1 MPSFFLDNTIYNLKY
16 LDGDYYMTLIV
27 TIVSLL
33 LSITPIN
40 AQTIYRKV
48 VETPPS
54 SPVDYTM
61 EYYLNRDD
69 SERTNVYQVPVN
81 DGKTIT
87 SEAPVYI
94 HHEETLD
101 DSVFSVLKDNLWSVV
116 VVCILVIIVLY
127 GLILFIF
134 GLIKW
139 LGKRFEHT
147 EYIEIGKLKIKN
159 RNFKPADAQHNVQTF
174 DIHSFMLMLDIIL
187 TNEIKQSITKTIDI
201 MNSIHAIEN
210 IYNSQ
215 CESIF
220 RNTFTNLRNEYH
232 ERMVSYA
239 SEVTG
244 FTMDSI
250 HRTREYFFISDM
262 LHSAEIFW
270 MDQSKDII
278 SRNGFIEICDDK
290 RKCAD
295 YISELEECIWRAMD
309 VRKLEA
315 TVLRKKELDDIIDD
329 VMRSTS
335 SQLETMFLRLG
346 NLKKNMVSKKD
357 EKMKYVDS
365 AISNSIANTLH
376 DIKNRFFG
384 KVGENSSD
392 SEQSNI
398 TDGSDN

>member
-1 MPSFFLDNTIYNLKY
+1 MPSFFLDNIIYHLKY
-16 LDGDYYMTLIV
+16 SDGDYYMTLIV

-40 AQTIYRKV
+40 AQTIYRQV

-61 EYYLNRDD
+61 EYYLNRDE

-87 SEAPVYI
+87 SEPPVYI
-94 HHEETLD
+94 HHEETLY
-101 DSVFSVLKDNLWSVV
+101 DSVFSVLKDNLWFVV

-159 RNFKPADAQHNVQTF
+159 RNFKPADAQNNVQTF

-392 SEQSNI
+392 SEQPNI

>member
-1 MPSFFLDNTIYNLKY
+1 
-16 LDGDYYMTLIV
+16 MTLIV

-40 AQTIYRKV
+40 AQTIYRQV

-61 EYYLNRDD
+61 EYYLNRDE
-69 SERTNVYQVPVN
+69 SERTNVYQVPI

-94 HHEETLD
+94 HHEETLYN
-101 DSVFSVLKDNLWSVV
+101 SVFSVLKDNLWFVV

-159 RNFKPADAQHNVQTF
+159 RNFKPADTQNNVQTF
-174 DIHSFMLMLDIIL
+174 DIQSFMLMIDIIL

-384 KVGENSSD
+384 KIDENSSD
-392 SEQSNI
+392 SEQPKI

>member
-1 MPSFFLDNTIYNLKY
+1 MTI
-16 LDGDYYMTLIV
+16 TV
-27 TIVSLL
+27 AIVSLL
-33 LSITPIN
+33 LSLTPIN

-48 VETPPS
+48 ETTPPA
-54 SPVDYTM
+54 PVDYTM
-61 EYYLNRDD
+61 EYYLNRDE
-69 SERTNVYQVPVN
+69 SERSNVYQVSVN
-81 DGKTIT
+81 GGETIT
-87 SEAPVYI
+87 TEAPMYI
-94 HHEETLD
+94 QREETLY
-101 DSVFSVLKDNLWSVV
+101 DSVFNVLKDNLWFVV
-116 VVCILVIIVLY
+116 VVCVLVIVVLY
-127 GLILFIF
+127 GAILFIF
-134 GLIKW
+134 GLIKYI
-139 LGKRFEHT
+139 GKRFEHT

-159 RNFKPADAQHNVQTF
+159 RNFKPVDAQPNVQTF
-174 DIHSFMLMLDIIL
+174 DIQAFMLMIDIIL
-187 TNEIKQSITKTIDI
+187 SNEIKQSITKTIDI
-201 MNSIHAIEN
+201 MNSIHTIEN

-232 ERMVSYA
+232 DRMVSYA

-346 NLKKNMVSKKD
+346 NLKKNMVVKKD

-365 AISNSIANTLH
+365 AISNSIANTLR
-376 DIKNRFFG
+376 DIKTRFFG
-384 KVGENSSD
+384 KADENSSE
-392 SEQSNI
+392 SEPADVIDGSNI
-398 TDGSDN
+398 

>member
-1 MPSFFLDNTIYNLKY
+1 MTI
-16 LDGDYYMTLIV
+16 TIA
-27 TIVSLL
+27 IVSLL
-33 LSITPIN
+33 LSFTPIN
-40 AQTIYRKV
+40 AQTVYRKV
-48 VETPPS
+48 ETTPPA
-54 SPVDYTM
+54 PVDYTM
-61 EYYLNRDD
+61 EYYLNRDE
-69 SERTNVYQVPVN
+69 SERSNVYQVSVN
-81 DGKTIT
+81 GGETIT
-87 SEAPVYI
+87 TEAPMYI
-94 HHEETLD
+94 QHEETLY
-101 DSVFSVLKDNLWSVV
+101 DSVFNVLKDNLWFVV
-116 VVCILVIIVLY
+116 VVCVLVIVVLY
-127 GLILFIF
+127 GAILFIF
-134 GLIKW
+134 GLIKYI
-139 LGKRFEHT
+139 GKRFEHT

-159 RNFKPADAQHNVQTF
+159 RNFKPVDAQPNVQTF
-174 DIHSFMLMLDIIL
+174 DIQAFMLMIDIIL
-187 TNEIKQSITKTIDI
+187 SNEIKQSITKTIDI
-201 MNSIHAIEN
+201 MNSIHTIEN

-295 YISELEECIWRAMD
+295 YISELEECIWRSMD

-376 DIKNRFFG
+376 DIKTRFFG
-384 KVGENSSD
+384 KAGETPSE
-392 SEQSNI
+392 SEQTEAIDDSN
-398 TDGSDN
+398 N

>member
-1 MPSFFLDNTIYNLKY
+1 
-16 LDGDYYMTLIV
+16 MTLIV

-40 AQTIYRKV
+40 SQTIYRKV

-69 SERTNVYQVPVN
+69 SERNNVYQVSID
-81 DGKTIT
+81 DGEIVTT
-87 SEAPVYI
+87 EAPIYI
-94 HHEETLD
+94 QREETLY
-101 DSVFSVLKDNLWSVV
+101 DSVFLVLKDNLWFVV

-159 RNFKPADAQHNVQTF
+159 RNFKPADAQNNVQTF
-174 DIHSFMLMLDIIL
+174 DIQSFMLMIDIIL

>member
-1 MPSFFLDNTIYNLKY
+1 MTI
-16 LDGDYYMTLIV
+16 TIA
-27 TIVSLL
+27 IVSLL
-33 LSITPIN
+33 LSFTPIN
-40 AQTIYRKV
+40 AQTVYRKV
-48 VETPPS
+48 ETTPPA
-54 SPVDYTM
+54 PVDYTM
-61 EYYLNRDD
+61 EYYLNRDE
-69 SERTNVYQVPVN
+69 SERSNVYQVSIN
-81 DGKTIT
+81 GGETIT
-87 SEAPVYI
+87 TEAPMYI
-94 HHEETLD
+94 QREETLY
-101 DSVFSVLKDNLWSVV
+101 DSVFNVLKDNLWFVV
-116 VVCILVIIVLY
+116 VVCVLVIVVLY
-127 GLILFIF
+127 GAILFIF
-134 GLIKW
+134 GLIKYI
-139 LGKRFEHT
+139 GKRFEHT

-159 RNFKPADAQHNVQTF
+159 RNFKPVDAQPNVQTF
-174 DIHSFMLMLDIIL
+174 DIQAFMLMIDIIL
-187 TNEIKQSITKTIDI
+187 SNEIKQSITKTIDI
-201 MNSIHAIEN
+201 MNSIHTIEN

-295 YISELEECIWRAMD
+295 YISELEECIWRSMD

-376 DIKNRFFG
+376 DIKTRFFG
-384 KVGENSSD
+384 KAGETPSE
-392 SEQSNI
+392 SEQTEAIDSSN
-398 TDGSDN
+398 N

>member
-1 MPSFFLDNTIYNLKY
+1 MPSFFLDNIIYHLKY
-16 LDGDYYMTLIV
+16 SDGDYYMTLIV

-40 AQTIYRKV
+40 AQTIYRQV

-61 EYYLNRDD
+61 EYYLNRDE

-87 SEAPVYI
+87 SEPPVYI
-94 HHEETLD
+94 YHEETLY
-101 DSVFSVLKDNLWSVV
+101 DSVFSVLKDNLWFVV

-159 RNFKPADAQHNVQTF
+159 RNFKPADAQNNVQTF

-392 SEQSNI
+392 SEQPNI

>member
-1 MPSFFLDNTIYNLKY
+1 MTI
-16 LDGDYYMTLIV
+16 TIA
-27 TIVSLL
+27 IVSLL
-33 LSITPIN
+33 LSFAPIN
-40 AQTIYRKV
+40 AQTVYRKV
-48 VETPPS
+48 ETAPPA
-54 SPVDYTM
+54 PVDYTM
-61 EYYLNRDD
+61 EYYLNRDE
-69 SERTNVYQVPVN
+69 SERSNVYQVSVN
-81 DGKTIT
+81 GGETIT
-87 SEAPVYI
+87 TEAPMYI
-94 HHEETLD
+94 QREETLY
-101 DSVFSVLKDNLWSVV
+101 DSVFNVLKDNLWFVV
-116 VVCILVIIVLY
+116 VVCVLVIVVLY
-127 GLILFIF
+127 GAILFIF
-134 GLIKW
+134 GLIKYI
-139 LGKRFEHT
+139 GKRFEHT

-159 RNFKPADAQHNVQTF
+159 RNFKPVDAQPNVQTF
-174 DIHSFMLMLDIIL
+174 DIQAFMLMIDIIL
-187 TNEIKQSITKTIDI
+187 SNEIKQSITKTIDI
-201 MNSIHAIEN
+201 MNSIHTIEN

-295 YISELEECIWRAMD
+295 YISELEECIWRSMD

-376 DIKNRFFG
+376 DIKTRFFG
-384 KVGENSSD
+384 KADETPSE
-392 SEQSNI
+392 SEQTEAIDSSN
-398 TDGSDN
+398 N

>member
-1 MPSFFLDNTIYNLKY
+1 
-16 LDGDYYMTLIV
+16 MTLIV

-40 AQTIYRKV
+40 SQTIYRKV
-48 VETPPS
+48 VETPPA

-94 HHEETLD
+94 HHEETLY
-101 DSVFSVLKDNLWSVV
+101 DSVFSVLKDNLWFVV

-159 RNFKPADAQHNVQTF
+159 RNFKPADAQNNVQTF
-174 DIHSFMLMLDIIL
+174 DIQSFMLMIDIIL

-201 MNSIHAIEN
+201 MNSIHSIEN

-295 YISELEECIWRAMD
+295 YISELEECIWRSMD

-315 TVLRKKELDDIIDD
+315 TILRKKELDDIIDD

-365 AISNSIANTLH
+365 AISNSIANSLR

-384 KVGENSSD
+384 KIDENSSD
-392 SEQSNI
+392 SGHTEV
-398 TDGSDN
+398 SDTHIS

>member
-1 MPSFFLDNTIYNLKY
+1 
-16 LDGDYYMTLIV
+16 MTLIV

-40 AQTIYRKV
+40 SQTIYRKV

-69 SERTNVYQVPVN
+69 SERNNVYQVSIDDEEIV
-81 DGKTIT
+81 TT
-87 SEAPVYI
+87 EAPIYI
-94 HHEETLD
+94 QREETLY
-101 DSVFSVLKDNLWSVV
+101 DSVFLVLKDNLWFVV

-159 RNFKPADAQHNVQTF
+159 RNFKPADAQNNVQTF
-174 DIHSFMLMLDIIL
+174 DIQSFMLMIDIIL

>member
-40 AQTIYRKV
+40 SQTIYRKV

-69 SERTNVYQVPVN
+69 SERNNVYQVSID
-81 DGKTIT
+81 DGEIVTT
-87 SEAPVYI
+87 EAPIYI
-94 HHEETLD
+94 QREETLY
-101 DSVFSVLKDNLWSVV
+101 DSVFLVLKDNLWFVV

-159 RNFKPADAQHNVQTF
+159 RNFKPADAQNNVQTF
-174 DIHSFMLMLDIIL
+174 DIQSFMLMIDIIL

>member
-40 AQTIYRKV
+40 SQTIYRKV

-69 SERTNVYQVPVN
+69 SERNNVYQVSID
-81 DGKTIT
+81 DGEIVTT
-87 SEAPVYI
+87 EAPIYI
-94 HHEETLD
+94 QREETLY
-101 DSVFSVLKDNLWSVV
+101 DSVFSVLKDNLWFVV

-159 RNFKPADAQHNVQTF
+159 RNFKPADAQNNVQTF
-174 DIHSFMLMLDIIL
+174 DIQSFMLMIDIIL

>member
-1 MPSFFLDNTIYNLKY
+1 MPSFFLDNTIYHLKY
-16 LDGDYYMTLIV
+16 SDGVYYMTKSIA
-27 TIVSLL
+27 IVSLL
-33 LSITPIN
+33 LSVMSIN

-48 VETPPS
+48 VETQPLNS
-54 SPVDYTM
+54 VDYTM
-61 EYYLNRDD
+61 EYYLSRDK
-69 SERTNVYQVPVN
+69 SERNNVYQVPID
-81 DGKTIT
+81 DGEIVTT
-87 SEAPVYI
+87 EAPIYI
-94 HHEETLD
+94 QREETLY
-101 DSVFSVLKDNLWSVV
+101 DSVFNVLKDNLWFVV
-116 VVCILVIIVLY
+116 VVCILVIVVLY
-127 GLILFIF
+127 SLILFIF
-134 GLIKW
+134 TLIKW

-159 RNFKPADAQHNVQTF
+159 RNFKPAETQNNSKTF
-174 DIHSFMLMLDIIL
+174 DIQTFMLMIDVIL
-187 TNEIKQSITKTIDI
+187 TNEIKQSIAKTVDI
-201 MNSIHAIEN
+201 MNSIHTIEN

-315 TVLRKKELDDIIDD
+315 TILRKKELDDIIDD

-365 AISNSIANTLH
+365 AISNSIANSLR

-384 KVGENSSD
+384 KIDENSSD
-392 SEQSNI
+392 SGHTEV
-398 TDGSDN
+398 SDSTVS